1 VTISDKKLA
10 VDGDG
15 NGVVDYYNADVVTAS
30 DYYPF
35 GMAMPGRKYS
45 QSNSS
50 YRYGFN
56 GKEKSDE
63 VNGEG
68 NIYDYGFRIYNPRIA
83 KFLSVDPLSD
93 KYPFYTPYQ
102 FAGNSPIL
110 SLDIDG
116 LEGDKNKNKTET
128 SITIKVGTNKSDA
141 KKLGSPDG
149 GRNIDAMLMAAN
161 FVPTWQKDKVDR
173 DIASGAQQ
181 PKLVLTDAQLT
192 KFAATVMAESG
203 NGMSFQQKLYIAS
216 VYYNRVAEQGFE
228 NGLTN
233 SYAYAT
239 RFTSKVDG
247 RQHLGKPNGWY
258 MSMVVGMGD
267 PQYASE
273 PIPIAEQ
280 GGMTVGGQVASSIS
294 AYNATPAAQTK
305 INDAI
310 ALKGMLKQTLF
321 SNYSQN
327 IVGSG
332 FLSQGYVGDLNK
344 ANDTWTNW
352 GDARAYYRLQEQ
364 GKVSNVLVIE
374 LTVGKGTTFIFDS
387 KAVGEY
393 FKNNPGMRPASN
405 PQLKG
410 SDFSQ

>member
-1 VTISDKKLA
+1 
-10 VDGDG
+10 
-15 NGVVDYYNADVVTAS
+15 
-30 DYYPF
+30 
-35 GMAMPGRKYS
+35 MAMPGRKY
-45 QSNSS
+45 NNGGK

-63 VNGEG
+63 VSGDG

-141 KKLGSPDG
+141 KKLGSSSGAVDG
-149 GRNIDAMLMAAN
+149 MVAAASA
-161 FVPTWQKDKVDR
+161 FTPTWLKNKVDR

-181 PKLVLTDAQLT
+181 PKIVLTDAQLT
-192 KFAATVMAESG
+192 KFTATVMAESG

-233 SYAYAT
+233 SCAYHT
-239 RFTSKVDG
+239 RVKNADG
-247 RQHLGKPNGWY
+247 HTYLGKPNGWY

-267 PQYASE
+267 PQYANE

-280 GGMTVGGQVASSIS
+280 GGMKVGGEVASSIS
-294 AYNATPAAQTK
+294 AYNATPAAQAK
-305 INDAI
+305 INDAT

-327 IVGSG
+327 IVGSN
-332 FLSQGYVGDLNK
+332 FLSQGYVGDLNL
-344 ANDTWTNW
+344 ANDKYTNW
-352 GDARAYYRLQEQ
+352 SDARAYYHLQEQ

-374 LTVGKGTTFIFDS
+374 LTVGKGTTFIFDN
-387 KAVGEY
+387 KAIGDY
-393 FKNNPGMRPASN
+393 FKNNPGMRPADN
-405 PQLKG
+405 PKLQG
-410 SDFSQ
+410 SDFNQ